1 MKFRHALGCLLMTL
15 ALLSVAHAQKNTSIA
30 ISGSDT
36 MLSLTQKFAED
47 YMKKH
52 PNVQIS
58 VTGGG
63 SGRGI
68 ADITEGLVE
77 IAQASRKIKPEEIK
91 KAQDNGYDPQEHV
104 AALDAIA
111 VAVHKDNPMKE
122 VSLAQLRAIYTGA
135 VKKWNEIDPSLP
147 ATDIVP
153 YSREANCGTYD
164 FFKERVLQKA
174 DFAKNTSYL
183 AATAAIVNTVASD
196 KNAIGFGGVAY
207 FVHDKNIRVLAVK
220 ETKDKPAV
228 LPVTADGS
236 RVDFNVVQ
244 SGAYPISRPLQYYTR
259 EPAAG
264 DVKNFL
270 DWTMS
275 AEGQKIV
282 GEMDYIPL
290 APSDAK

>member
-1 MKFRHALGCLLMTL
+1 MLFRQVVGLLVVML
-15 ALLSVAHAQKNTSIA
+15 ALLASSHAQSKSTIA

-36 MLSLTQKFAED
+36 MLALTQKLAED
-47 YMKKH
+47 YMKAN
-52 PNVQIS
+52 PDVQIS

-68 ADITEGLVE
+68 ADTSEGLVE
-77 IAQASRKIKPEEIK
+77 IAQSSRQMSQKEIQAAK
-91 KAQDNGYDPQEHV
+91 DNGYDPQEHV

-111 VAVHKDNPMKE
+111 VAVHKDNPLKE

-147 ATDIVP
+147 ARDIVL

-164 FFKERVLQKA
+164 FFKEHVLRKG

-183 AATAAIVNTVASD
+183 AATAAIVNTVGMD

-207 FVHDKNIRVLAVK
+207 FVHGQNLRVLAVREIK
-220 ETKDKPAV
+220 GKPAI
-228 LPVTADGS
+228 LPVTADGKH
-236 RVDFNVVQ
+236 VDYDVVQ
-244 SGAYPISRPLQYYTR
+244 KGIYPISRPLQYYTR
-259 EPAAG
+259 EAAAG
-264 DVKNFL
+264 EVKSFL
-270 DWTMS
+270 DWIKGP
-275 AEGQKIV
+275 EGQKIV

-290 APSDAK
+290 PAAAK